1 MKKYVFFHR
10 FLAVII
16 CVAMIFSLT
25 SCSQQ
30 KKPTPSTEK
39 TAEQENKPPKE
50 LDDLS
55 KAVEKMEKT
64 LLNMNERSKK
74 PLFIQQQEITKQKKS
89 DQMGSEQGS
98 QNQGSSGSTSGNSS
112 GSSGGSSQKGQ
123 QSTQI
128 ELTSPG
134 EKLTEYKYESQQMQI
149 EVDRAN
155 LEEFEKLK
163 KEVIELHSLWNA
175 FEAKAVSQFIMQ
187 SSINDFESALN
198 TLTKAVKEADTYQSV
213 LQVTQLYKYLPDFY
227 LVYTYEAPPEL
238 GKLRFAAKKIYLLS
252 EKANYEA
259 AQEGLDYMSGVWLLT
274 RPKLNED
281 SKDLIN
287 QFEFAVSDLKTAIDE
302 KNDMIISAKTE
313 VIIKVAD
320 ELEKANK
327 KKK

>member
-10 FLAVII
+10 CLAVMI
-16 CVAMIFSLT
+16 CIAMIFSLA

-30 KKPTPSTEK
+30 KKPAPSTN
-39 TAEQENKPPKE
+39 QEVQQNKPPKE

-55 KAVEKMEKT
+55 KAIDKMEKT
-64 LLNMNERSKK
+64 LFNMSERSKK
-74 PLFIQQQEITKQKKS
+74 PLFLQQQEVSKQKQGK
-89 DQMGSEQGS
+89 QLGSED
-98 QNQGSSGSTSGNSS
+98 QNQNKG
-112 GSSGGSSQKGQ
+112 SGGQQGQ
-123 QSTQI
+123 QTTEI
-128 ELTSPG
+128 ELTSP
-134 EKLTEYKYESQQMQI
+134 EKKLDEYKYESQQMQI
-149 EVDRAN
+149 QVDRAN
-155 LEEFEKLK
+155 LEEFDQLK
-163 KEVIELHSLWNA
+163 KDVLELHSLWNA

-198 TLTKAVKEADTYQSV
+198 NLTKAVKKSDAYESL

-227 LVYTYEAPPEL
+227 LVYTYEAPPEI

-252 EKANYEA
+252 EKEQYDAALEA
-259 AQEGLDYMSGVWLLT
+259 LDYMTAVWLLT

-302 KNDMIISAKTE
+302 KNGMIIAAKTE

-320 ELEKANK
+320 ELEKVNK